1 MIYEA
6 LNKNVNKA
14 VQLLLSGEIIVYP
27 TDTLYG
33 FGVDATNEK
42 AIKKLNR
49 FKQRTQPLSI
59 IISSYKMLHDFCMVD
74 IKSNIDLKKY
84 LSGPYT
90 LLFNKKNKLPNIL
103 TVNSNKIGIRMPKSD
118 FVINLVNTINRPI
131 VTTSVNIHN
140 EDSLNDIKKI
150 ESRFPNLNIFSGI
163 VNNNSKGSTII
174 DLTVEPYKILRQ
186 GDGI

>member
-1 MIYEA
+1 MIYQA
-6 LNKNVNKA
+6 LNKNINTA
-14 VQLLLSGEIIVYP
+14 VKLLLEGEIIVYP

-33 FGVDATNEK
+33 FGVDATNER
-42 AIKKLNR
+42 AIRKINKL
-49 FKQRTQPLSI
+49 KQRIKPLSI

-84 LSGPYT
+84 LPGPYT
-90 LLFNKKNKLPNIL
+90 LLFNKKNKLPSIL
-103 TVNSNKIGIRMPKSD
+103 TVNSKKIGIRMPQSD
-118 FVINLVNTINRPI
+118 FAINLVNTINRPI
-131 VTTSVNIHN
+131 VTTSVNLHN